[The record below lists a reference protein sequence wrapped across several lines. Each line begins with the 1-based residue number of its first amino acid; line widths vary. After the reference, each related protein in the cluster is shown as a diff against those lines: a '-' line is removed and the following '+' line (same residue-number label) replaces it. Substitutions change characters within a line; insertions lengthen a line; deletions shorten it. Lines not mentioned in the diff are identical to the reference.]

1 MLTAFGKFCR
11 KLRIDKGD
19 LLKDMANSLGVSA
32 AYLSAVEVGKRNVPE
47 DWVSRIAEIYGL
59 AENELSE
66 MKEAYEQ
73 TITQIKIDLSGDSP
87 NRRQTA
93 MVFAREFK
101 EFDDE
106 GLAELLETMKNLK
119 NKKKG

>member
-11 KLRIDKGD
+11 KLRIDNGD

-59 AENELSE
+59 AENELNE

-73 TITQIKIDLSGDSP
+73 TITQVKIDLSGDSP

-119 NKKKG
+119 KKKKG

>member
-59 AENELSE
+59 AENELNE

-73 TITQIKIDLSGDSP
+73 TITQVKIDLSGDSP